1 MALLQSP
8 PPLAVSLSLG
18 KAGDA
23 VSCFYVGFRRP
34 HLRYL
39 TLSYG
44 YILNSKNGLT
54 KNLTFF
60 FQIKQSSYQK
70 WGV

>member
-23 VSCFYVGFRRP
+23 VSCFTSALDVR
-34 HLRYL
+34 
-39 TLSYG
+39 
-44 YILNSKNGLT
+44 IVD
-54 KNLTFF
+54 
-60 FQIKQSSYQK
+60 I
-70 WGV
+70 

>member
-23 VSCFYVGFRRP
+23 VSCFYVGLRRP

-44 YILNSKNGLT
+44 YILNSKNGLI

-60 FQIKQSSYQK
+60 FK
-70 WGV
+70 